1 MKEGVVLIAK
11 NPEGKLVSALETE
24 LNREETYYCPGCQGR
39 VLLRQGQVMCP
50 HFAHISLQ
58 DCQFFSENESAQHLS
73 LKAALYKSLVNHGE
87 KVRIEKV
94 LSEIGQIADL
104 FVSDSLALEVQCS
117 RLSQQRLRERTRAYQ
132 QAGYEV
138 RWLLGEDL
146 WLGRR
151 LTDLQRDFLY
161 FTANIGFHLWE
172 LDWKKEEIRLKYLIY
187 EDIFGKVYYLTKI
200 WPLTENLMAVLRYPY
215 QSEKAETYQVTQRK
229 KVSHVI
235 QRELMGKN
243 PRWMRR
249 QEEAYLRGMNLL
261 SLSDQDFFPQ
271 VRFPESKQGFV
282 QIRQSLEGF
291 EKLFKKYY
299 RKRHFSYRQTLY
311 PPTFY
316 AKIEKNRHN

>member
-1 MKEGVVLIAK
+1 MLIAK
-11 NPEGKLVSALETE
+11 NQEGNLVLALEICLKRKE
-24 LNREETYYCPGCQGR
+24 SYSCPGCQGV
-39 VLLRQGQVMCP
+39 VLLRHGQVMCP
-50 HFAHISLQ
+50 HFAHKSLQ

-87 KVRIEKV
+87 KVSIEKV
-94 LSEIGQIADL
+94 LSELGQIADL
-104 FVSDSLALEVQCS
+104 FVGDSLALEVQCS
-117 RLSQQRLRERTRAYQ
+117 RLSQQRLRERTCAYH

-138 RWLLGEDL
+138 RWLLGEEL
-146 WLGRR
+146 WLNGR

-291 EKLFKKYY
+291 EKLFMQYY

-311 PPTFY
+311 SPTFY
-316 AKIEKNRHN
+316 AKIVKNRYN

>member
-1 MKEGVVLIAK
+1 M
-11 NPEGKLVSALETE
+11 
-24 LNREETYYCPGCQGR
+24 
-39 VLLRQGQVMCP
+39 
-50 HFAHISLQ
+50 
-58 DCQFFSENESAQHLS
+58 
-73 LKAALYKSLVNHGE
+73 
-87 KVRIEKV
+87 
-94 LSEIGQIADL
+94 GQIADL
-104 FVSDSLALEVQCS
+104 FVGDSLALEVQCS
-117 RLSQQRLRERTRAYQ
+117 RLSQQRLRERTRAYH

-151 LTDLQRDFLY
+151 LTDLQRGFLY

-187 EDIFGKVYYLTKI
+187 EDIFGKVYYLTKT

-215 QSEKAETYQVTQRK
+215 QAEKVETYQVTQRK

-271 VRFPESKQGFV
+271 VRFPEFKQGFV

-311 PPTFY
+311 PPIFY

>member
-1 MKEGVVLIAK
+1 MLIAR
-11 NPEGKLVSALETE
+11 NQEGKLVSALETSLQRKE
-24 LNREETYYCPGCQGR
+24 SYSCPGCQGV
-39 VLLRQGQVMCP
+39 VLLRHGQVMCP
-50 HFAHISLQ
+50 HFAHKSLQ

-94 LSEIGQIADL
+94 LSEMGQIADL
-104 FVSDSLALEVQCS
+104 FVGDSLALEVQCS
-117 RLSQQRLRERTRAYQ
+117 RLSQQRLRERTRAYH

-161 FTANIGFHLWE
+161 FAAKIGFHLWE

-187 EDIFGKVYYLTKI
+187 EDIFGRVYYLTKT
-200 WPLTENLMAVLRYPY
+200 WSLTENLMTVLRFPY
-215 QSEKAETYQVTQRK
+215 QAERVETYQVTQRK

-249 QEEAYLRGMNLL
+249 QEAAYLKGMNLL
-261 SLSDQDFFPQ
+261 SLSDQDPFPQ

-282 QIRQSLEGF
+282 QIRLAINSF
-291 EKLFKKYY
+291 EKLFKQYY
-299 RKRHFSYRQTLY
+299 RKSHFSYRQTLY

>member
-1 MKEGVVLIAK
+1 MLIAK
-11 NPEGKLVSALETE
+11 NQEGNLVSALETSLQRKE
-24 LNREETYYCPGCQGR
+24 SYSCPGCQGV
-39 VLLRQGQVMCP
+39 VLLRHGQVMCP
-50 HFAHISLQ
+50 HFAHKSLQ

-94 LSEIGQIADL
+94 LSEMGQIADL
-104 FVSDSLALEVQCS
+104 FVGDSLALEVQCS
-117 RLSQQRLRERTRAYQ
+117 RLSQQRLRERTCAYH

-138 RWLLGEDL
+138 RWLLGEEL
-146 WLGRR
+146 WLNGR

-161 FTANIGFHLWE
+161 FTAKIGFHLWE
-172 LDWKKEEIRLKYLIY
+172 LDWKREEIRLKYLIY
-187 EDIFGKVYYLTKI
+187 EDIFGKVYYLTKT

-215 QSEKAETYQVTQRK
+215 QAEKVETYQVTQRK
-229 KVSHVI
+229 I
-235 QRELMGKN
+235 MGKN

-249 QEEAYLRGMNLL
+249 QEEAYLKGMNLL
-261 SLSDQDFFPQ
+261 CLSDQDFFPQ

-282 QIRQSLEGF
+282 QIRQSLESF
-291 EKLFKKYY
+291 EKLFKQYY

-316 AKIEKNRHN
+316 AKIVKNRYN

>member
-1 MKEGVVLIAK
+1 MLIAR
-11 NPEGKLVSALETE
+11 NQEGKLVSALETSLQRKE
-24 LNREETYYCPGCQGR
+24 SYSCPGCQGV
-39 VLLRQGQVMCP
+39 VLLRHGQVMCP
-50 HFAHISLQ
+50 HFAHKSLQ
-58 DCQFFSENESAQHLS
+58 DCQFFLENESAQHLS

-94 LSEIGQIADL
+94 LSEMGQIADL
-104 FVSDSLALEVQCS
+104 FVGDSLALEVQCS
-117 RLSQQRLRERTRAYQ
+117 RLSQQRLRGRTRAYH

-138 RWLLGEDL
+138 RWLLGEHL

-161 FTANIGFHLWE
+161 FTAKIGFHLWE

-187 EDIFGKVYYLTKI
+187 EDIFGKVYYLTKT
-200 WPLTENLMAVLRYPY
+200 WLLTENLMSVLRYPY
-215 QSEKAETYQVTQRK
+215 QAEKVETYQVTQRK

-249 QEEAYLRGMNLL
+249 QEEAYLKGMNLL
-261 SLSDQDFFPQ
+261 CLSDQDFFPQ

-291 EKLFKKYY
+291 EKLFMQYY
-299 RKRHFSYRQTLY
+299 RKSHFSYRQTLY

-316 AKIEKNRHN
+316 AKIVKNRHN

>member
-1 MKEGVVLIAK
+1 MLIAK
-11 NPEGKLVSALETE
+11 NQEGKLVSALETSLQRKE
-24 LNREETYYCPGCQGR
+24 SYSCPGCQGV
-39 VLLRQGQVMCP
+39 VLLRHGQVMCP
-50 HFAHISLQ
+50 HFAHKSLQ

-87 KVRIEKV
+87 RVWIEKV
-94 LSEIGQIADL
+94 LPEMGQIADL
-104 FVSDSLALEVQCS
+104 FVGDSLALEVQCS
-117 RLSQQRLRERTRAYQ
+117 RLPQQRLRERTRAYH

-146 WLGRR
+146 WLGQR
-151 LTDLQRDFLY
+151 LTGLQRDFLY
-161 FTANIGFHLWE
+161 FTAKIGFHLWE
-172 LDWKKEEIRLKYLIY
+172 LDWKREEIRLKYLIY
-187 EDIFGKVYYLTKI
+187 EDIFGKVYYLTKA
-200 WPLTENLMAVLRYPY
+200 WSLTENLMAVLRFPY
-215 QSEKAETYQVTQRK
+215 QAEKVENYQVTQRNN
-229 KVSHVI
+229 VSQVI

-249 QEEAYLRGMNLL
+249 QEEAYLKGMNLL

-291 EKLFKKYY
+291 EKLFMQYY

-316 AKIEKNRHN
+316 AKIVKNRYN

>member
-1 MKEGVVLIAK
+1 MLIAK
-11 NPEGKLVSALETE
+11 SQEGNLDLALETCLKRKE
-24 LNREETYYCPGCQGR
+24 SYSCPGCQGV
-39 VLLRQGQVMCP
+39 VLLRHGQVMCP
-50 HFAHISLQ
+50 HFAHKSLQ

-87 KVRIEKV
+87 KVSIEKV
-94 LSEIGQIADL
+94 LSELGQIADL
-104 FVSDSLALEVQCS
+104 FVGDSLALEVQCS
-117 RLSQQRLRERTRAYQ
+117 RLSQQRLRERTCAYH

-138 RWLLGEDL
+138 RWLLGEEL
-146 WLGRR
+146 WLNGR

-161 FTANIGFHLWE
+161 FTAKIGFHLWE
-172 LDWKKEEIRLKYLIY
+172 LDWKREEIRLKYLIY
-187 EDIFGKVYYLTKI
+187 EDIFGKVYYLTKA
-200 WPLTENLMAVLRYPY
+200 WSLTENLMTVLRFPY
-215 QSEKAETYQVTQRK
+215 QAEQVETYKVTQRK

-249 QEEAYLRGMNLL
+249 QEEAYLKGMNLL
-261 SLSDQDFFPQ
+261 CLFDQDFFPQ

-291 EKLFKKYY
+291 EKFFMQYY
-299 RKRHFSYRQTLY
+299 RKRRFSYRQTLY

-316 AKIEKNRHN
+316 AKIVKNRYN

>member
-1 MKEGVVLIAK
+1 MLIAK
-11 NPEGKLVSALETE
+11 NQEGNLVSALETCLKRKE
-24 LNREETYYCPGCQGR
+24 SYSCPGCQGV
-39 VLLRQGQVMCP
+39 VLLRHGQVMCP
-50 HFAHISLQ
+50 HFAHKSLQ

-87 KVRIEKV
+87 KVSIEKV
-94 LSEIGQIADL
+94 LSELGQIADL
-104 FVSDSLALEVQCS
+104 FVGDSLALEVQCS
-117 RLSQQRLRERTRAYQ
+117 RLSQQRLRERTCAYH

-138 RWLLGEDL
+138 RWLLGEEL
-146 WLGRR
+146 WLNGR

-161 FTANIGFHLWE
+161 FTAKIGFHLWE
-172 LDWKKEEIRLKYLIY
+172 LDWKREEIRLKYLIY
-187 EDIFGKVYYLTKI
+187 EDIFGKVYYLTKA
-200 WPLTENLMAVLRYPY
+200 WPLTENLMTVLRFPY
-215 QSEKAETYQVTQRK
+215 QAEQVETYKVTQRK

-249 QEEAYLRGMNLL
+249 QEEAYLKGMNLL

-282 QIRQSLEGF
+282 QIGQSLEGF
-291 EKLFKKYY
+291 EKLFKQYY
-299 RKRHFSYRQTLY
+299 RKSHFSYRQTLY

-316 AKIEKNRHN
+316 AKIVKNRHN

>member
-1 MKEGVVLIAK
+1 MLIAK
-11 NPEGKLVSALETE
+11 NQEGNLVLALETCLKRKE
-24 LNREETYYCPGCQGR
+24 SYSCPGCQGV
-39 VLLRQGQVMCP
+39 VLLRHGQVMCP
-50 HFAHISLQ
+50 HFAHKSLQ

-94 LSEIGQIADL
+94 LSEMGQIADL
-104 FVSDSLALEVQCS
+104 FVGDSLALEVQCS
-117 RLSQQRLRERTRAYQ
+117 RLSQQRLRERTCAYH

-161 FTANIGFHLWE
+161 FTAKIGFHLWE
-172 LDWKKEEIRLKYLIY
+172 LDWKKEKIRLKYLIY
-187 EDIFGKVYYLTKI
+187 EDIFGKVYYLTKT
-200 WPLTENLMAVLRYPY
+200 WPLTENLMVVLRYPY
-215 QSEKAETYQVTQRK
+215 QSEKVETYQVTQRK

-282 QIRQSLEGF
+282 QIRLSIDGF
-291 EKLFKKYY
+291 KKLFMQYY
-299 RKRHFSYRQTLY
+299 RKSHFSYRQTLY
-311 PPTFY
+311 PPIFY
-316 AKIEKNRHN
+316 AKIVNNRHN

>member
-1 MKEGVVLIAK
+1 MLIAK
-11 NPEGKLVSALETE
+11 NQEGNLVLALETCLKRKE
-24 LNREETYYCPGCQGR
+24 SYSCPGCQGV
-39 VLLRQGQVMCP
+39 VLLRHGQVMCP
-50 HFAHISLQ
+50 HFAHKSLQ

-87 KVRIEKV
+87 KVSIEKV
-94 LSEIGQIADL
+94 LSELGQIADL
-104 FVSDSLALEVQCS
+104 FVGDSLALEVQCS
-117 RLSQQRLRERTRAYQ
+117 RLSQQRLRERTCAYH

-138 RWLLGEDL
+138 RWLLGEEL
-146 WLGRR
+146 WLNGR

-161 FTANIGFHLWE
+161 FTAKIGFHLWE

-187 EDIFGKVYYLTKI
+187 EDIFGKVYYLTKT

-215 QSEKAETYQVTQRK
+215 QSEKVETYQVTQRK

-243 PRWMRR
+243 QRWMRR
-249 QEEAYLRGMNLL
+249 QEEAYLKGMNLL

-291 EKLFKKYY
+291 EKLFKQYY

-316 AKIEKNRHN
+316 AKIVENRYN

>member
-1 MKEGVVLIAK
+1 MLIAK
-11 NPEGKLVSALETE
+11 NQEGNLVLALETCLKRKE
-24 LNREETYYCPGCQGR
+24 SYSCPGCQGV
-39 VLLRQGQVMCP
+39 VLLRHGQVMCP
-50 HFAHISLQ
+50 HFAQKSLQ

-94 LSEIGQIADL
+94 LSEMGQIADL
-104 FVSDSLALEVQCS
+104 FVGDSLALEVQCS
-117 RLSQQRLRERTRAYQ
+117 RLSQQRLRGRTRAYH

-138 RWLLGEDL
+138 RWLLGEHL

-161 FTANIGFHLWE
+161 FTAKIGFHLWE

-187 EDIFGKVYYLTKI
+187 EDIFGKVYYLTKT
-200 WPLTENLMAVLRYPY
+200 WLLTENLMSVLRYPY
-215 QSEKAETYQVTQRK
+215 QAEKVETYQVTQRK

-271 VRFPESKQGFV
+271 VRFPESRQGFV

-291 EKLFKKYY
+291 EKLFKQYY
-299 RKRHFSYRQTLY
+299 RKSHFSYRQTLY

>member
-1 MKEGVVLIAK
+1 MLIAK
-11 NPEGKLVSALETE
+11 NQEGKLISALETSLQRKE
-24 LNREETYYCPGCQGR
+24 SYSCPGCQGV
-39 VLLRQGQVMCP
+39 VLLKHGQVMCP
-50 HFAHISLQ
+50 HFAHKSLQ

-87 KVRIEKV
+87 RVWIEKV
-94 LSEIGQIADL
+94 LPEMGQIADL
-104 FVSDSLALEVQCS
+104 FVGDSLALEVQCS
-117 RLSQQRLRERTRAYQ
+117 RLPQQRLRERTRAYH

-146 WLGRR
+146 WLGQR
-151 LTDLQRDFLY
+151 LTGLQRDFLY
-161 FTANIGFHLWE
+161 FTAKIGFHLWE
-172 LDWKKEEIRLKYLIY
+172 LDWKREEIRLKYLIY
-187 EDIFGKVYYLTKI
+187 EDIFGKVYYLTKA
-200 WPLTENLMAVLRYPY
+200 WSLTENLMAVLRFPY
-215 QSEKAETYQVTQRK
+215 QAEKVENYQVTQRNN
-229 KVSHVI
+229 VSQVI

-249 QEEAYLRGMNLL
+249 QEEAYLKGMNLL

-291 EKLFKKYY
+291 EKLFKQYY

-316 AKIEKNRHN
+316 AKIVKNRYN

>member
-1 MKEGVVLIAK
+1 MLIARNQK
-11 NPEGKLVSALETE
+11 GNLVSALETS
-24 LNREETYYCPGCQGR
+24 LNRKDSYCCPGCQGV

-50 HFAHISLQ
+50 HFAHKSLQ

-73 LKAALYKSLVNHGE
+73 LKSALYKSLVNHGE
-87 KVRIEKV
+87 RVWIEKV
-94 LSEIGQIADL
+94 LPEMGQIADL
-104 FVSDSLALEVQCS
+104 FVGDSLVLEVQCS

-146 WLGRR
+146 WLGQR
-151 LTDLQRDFLY
+151 LTGLQRDFLY
-161 FTANIGFHLWE
+161 FTAKVGFHLWE
-172 LDWKKEEIRLKYLIY
+172 LDWKREEIRLKYLIY
-187 EDIFGKVYYLTKI
+187 EDIFGKVYYLTKA
-200 WPLTENLMAVLRYPY
+200 WPLTENLMTVLRFPY
-215 QSEKAETYQVTQRK
+215 QAEQVETYQVTQRK
-229 KVSHVI
+229 KVSQVI

-249 QEEAYLRGMNLL
+249 QEEAYLKGMNLL

-282 QIRQSLEGF
+282 QIGQSLEGF
-291 EKLFKKYY
+291 EKLFKQYY
-299 RKRHFSYRQTLY
+299 RKSHFSYRQTLY

>member
-1 MKEGVVLIAK
+1 MLIAK
-11 NPEGKLVSALETE
+11 NQEGNLVLALETCLKRKE
-24 LNREETYYCPGCQGR
+24 SYSCPGCQGV
-39 VLLRQGQVMCP
+39 VLLRHGQVMCP
-50 HFAHISLQ
+50 HFAHKSLQ

-87 KVRIEKV
+87 KVSIEKV
-94 LSEIGQIADL
+94 LSEMGHIADL
-104 FVSDSLALEVQCS
+104 FVGDSLALEVQCS
-117 RLSQQRLRERTRAYQ
+117 RLSQQRLRERTCAYH

-138 RWLLGEDL
+138 RWLLGEEL
-146 WLGRR
+146 WLNGR

-161 FTANIGFHLWE
+161 FTAKIGFHLWE
-172 LDWKKEEIRLKYLIY
+172 LDWKREEIRLKYLIY
-187 EDIFGKVYYLTKI
+187 EDIFGKVYYLTKV
-200 WPLTENLMAVLRYPY
+200 WLLTENLMSVLRFPY
-215 QSEKAETYQVTQRK
+215 QAEQVETYQVTQRK

-249 QEEAYLRGMNLL
+249 QEEAYLKGMNLL
-261 SLSDQDFFPQ
+261 CLFDQDFFPQ

-291 EKLFKKYY
+291 EKLFKQYY
-299 RKRHFSYRQTLY
+299 RKRRFSYRQTLY

-316 AKIEKNRHN
+316 AKIVKNRYN

>member
-1 MKEGVVLIAK
+1 MLIARNQK
-11 NPEGKLVSALETE
+11 GNLVSALETS
-24 LNREETYYCPGCQGR
+24 LNREDSYCCPGCQGV

-50 HFAHISLQ
+50 HFAHKSLQ

-87 KVRIEKV
+87 KVSIEKV
-94 LSEIGQIADL
+94 LSEMGQIADL
-104 FVSDSLALEVQCS
+104 FVGDSLALEVQCS
-117 RLSQQRLRERTRAYQ
+117 RLSQQRLRERTRAYH

-138 RWLLGEDL
+138 RWLLGEEL
-146 WLGRR
+146 WLNGR

-161 FTANIGFHLWE
+161 FTAKIGFHLWE
-172 LDWKKEEIRLKYLIY
+172 LDWKREEIRLKYLIY
-187 EDIFGKVYYLTKI
+187 EDIFGKVYYLTKT

-215 QSEKAETYQVTQRK
+215 QSEKVETYQVTQRK

-243 PRWMRR
+243 QRWMRR
-249 QEEAYLRGMNLL
+249 QEEAYLKGMNLL

-291 EKLFKKYY
+291 EKFFMQYY
-299 RKRHFSYRQTLY
+299 RKRRFSYRQTLY

-316 AKIEKNRHN
+316 AKIVKNRYN